1 MDRKAFGIS
10 TTDENDDDEIAFHL
24 ERCEWMNGFL
34 KDLWPYIAKY
44 SDNLLRTDIQN
55 TVRQMEPVKVFKN
68 FEFTDVNLGFVPPR
82 IEKIA
87 TYRRKCGKT
96 KAVIME
102 AHINFCSNLNIGMKV
117 MKFIKAG
124 MKDLVFMGKCR
135 IRFQP
140 LIPEVPFFAAV
151 SVSFDELPEINF
163 DLTDLG
169 NIVEVPGL
177 NKIIKETVNSVFSDM
192 FVRPN
197 KFTVP
202 MVPISIMEGIGI
214 RPYDVMHPF
223 PQGLLKVKLIRGED
237 LMAKDNRKGLKNFV
251 ILLVKYF

>member
-1 MDRKAFGIS
+1 MIHTSIISSKITILGAFAVGYFLGSSSFTNSTITISFLSTLLLAVVSVLASREINAQKRKSLIDEHANRDETMDRKAFGIS

-96 KAVIME
+96 NAVIIE

-117 MKFIKAG
+117 MK
-124 MKDLVFMGKCR
+124 
-135 IRFQP
+135 
-140 LIPEVPFFAAV
+140 
-151 SVSFDELPEINF
+151 
-163 DLTDLG
+163 LG
-169 NIVEVPGL
+169 
-177 NKIIKETVNSVFSDM
+177 
-192 FVRPN
+192 
-197 KFTVP
+197 
-202 MVPISIMEGIGI
+202 
-214 RPYDVMHPF
+214 
-223 PQGLLKVKLIRGED
+223 
-237 LMAKDNRKGLKNFV
+237 
-251 ILLVKYF
+251 